1 MRSDFRKA
9 RRQLLTCS
17 SIAITASGAREEC
30 RFVDISET
38 GARLKVEDS
47 AKIPDQFILV
57 LSERGKVMRR
67 CDVIWR
73 DSKQVGVRFRTG

>member
-1 MRSDFRKA
+1 MRADNRKA

-17 SIAITASGAREEC
+17 SIAVMANGAREEC
-30 RFVDISET
+30 RFADISET
-38 GARLKVEDS
+38 GARLKVEDPS
-47 AKIPDQFILV
+47 RLSDQFILI

-73 DSKQVGVRFRTG
+73 SAKQVGVRFRTG

>member
-1 MRSDFRKA
+1 MRSDNRKA
-9 RRQLLTCS
+9 RRQPLTCS
-17 SIAITASGAREEC
+17 SIAITANGVREQC
-30 RFVDISET
+30 RFADISET

-47 AKIPDQFILV
+47 SKLPDQFILV

-73 DSKQVGVRFRTG
+73 SAKQIGVRFRAS